1 MTDLHPFGVNNMAG
15 NCRWQNDGNVV
26 GGGGGDGENKYDE
39 ERVSERE
46 RRQLRYSDDIL
57 IPLVEKDAS
66 YSSNSTF
73 GQTSVCPPM

>member
-46 RRQLRYSDDIL
+46 RDVS
-57 IPLVEKDAS
+57 
-66 YSSNSTF
+66 
-73 GQTSVCPPM
+73 